1 MKKIIF
7 LLCLVCLLGCKTRYI
22 EIPVETI
29 KTEYIN
35 KIQYDSIY
43 VHDSIDRYMKGD
55 TVFLTNFKY
64 INKYVL
70 KTDTLI
76 RQDTIPVIQKVEI
89 VKEVNRLKNW
99 QIILMCLG
107 YGFIIVV
114 GYKVIKKIKH

>member
-107 YGFIIVV
+107 
-114 GYKVIKKIKH
+114 